1 MIDINLLRQQP
12 DLVKTALKNRQKDP
26 TLADEVLKFDTS
38 RRELLVQVEDFR
50 AQQNAFSRTL
60 KGKPTDD
67 QLKELSVIKEKLKTL
82 ETNLKEVEDKQNAV
96 LEEIP
101 NIPADDVPVG
111 KDDSENPVFKT
122 VGEIPKFDFQ
132 PLDHADLGEK
142 LDIIDVKKA
151 AQVSG
156 SRFGYFKGQGA
167 ILEMAVMHY
176 AFNKLAQKDFIGM
189 IPPVMIKSATEWKCG
204 YASNK
209 NLMGAYYAIPE
220 DDLIFISSSEHSVVP
235 YHMDEILDAKSLPI
249 KYVNYSPCFRREAGT
264 YGKDMK
270 GMLRVHFFNKV
281 EMNVFTLPDYKI
293 SDAMCLEMLNNEEEL
308 MQEFEIPYQIV
319 KNCTGDLPQPN
330 RRMYDINSWFPGQ
343 NAYRE
348 TQSCSNCGD
357 YQARRLN
364 TKVKIDGKNELVHI
378 LNATLITDRAVLAII
393 ENNQQADGSVKIPK
407 VLQPF
412 CGFEIIRPKIS

>member
-1 MIDINLLRQQP
+1 MIDINLLRKQP
-12 DLVKTALKNRQKDP
+12 DTVRQALINRQKDASVVDTIVSLDIKRRQLLSEVEKLRSDQN
-26 TLADEVLKFDTS
+26 TLS
-38 RRELLVQVEDFR
+38 RQF
-50 AQQNAFSRTL
+50 
-60 KGKPTDD
+60 KGKPTTDQIQQASKIKEELKKIETDLKTTEDD
-67 QLKELSVIKEKLKTL
+67 Q
-82 ETNLKEVEDKQNAV
+82 NLI

-101 NIPADDVPVG
+101 NIPAVDVPVG
-111 KDDSENPVFKT
+111 KDETENVVIKT
-122 VGEIPKFDFQ
+122 VGNIPKFDFK

-142 LDIIDVKKA
+142 LDIIDIKKA
-151 AQVSG
+151 AEISG

-167 ILEMAVMHY
+167 VLEMAVMFY
-176 AFNKLAQKDFIGM
+176 AFNKLAQKGWTGM
-189 IPPVMIKSATEWKCG
+189 IPPVMIKSETEWKCG

-209 NLMGAYYAIPE
+209 NLFNAYYSAPE

-235 YHMDEILDAKSLPI
+235 YHMNEILEASSLPQ
-249 KYVNYSPCFRREAGT
+249 KYINFSPCFRREAGT

-293 SDAMCLEMLNNEEEL
+293 SDDMCLEMLNHEEEL
-308 MQEFEIPYQIV
+308 MQELEIPYQVV
-319 KNCTGDLPQPN
+319 KACTGDLPQPN

-343 NAYRE
+343 DNYRE

-393 ENNQQADGSVKIPK
+393 ENHQQPDGSIKIPK
-407 VLQPF
+407 VLHPYTN
-412 CGFEIIRPKIS
+412 FEVIKSKQS

>member
-1 MIDINLLRQQP
+1 MIDVNLLRQQP
-12 DLVKTALKNRQKDP
+12 ELIKTALTNRQKDSSIVDQI
-26 TLADEVLKFDTS
+26 LKIDEN
-38 RRELLVQVEDFR
+38 RRQILSQVEDLR
-50 AQQNAFSRTL
+50 SQQNTISREF

-67 QLKELSVIKEKLKTL
+67 QLKKASVIKEKLKTL
-82 ETNLKEVEDKQNAV
+82 EASLKEVEDKQNLV

-111 KDDSENPVFKT
+111 KDENENEVYKT
-122 VGEIPKFDFQ
+122 VGEIPKFDFE

-142 LDIIDVKKA
+142 LDIIDIKKA
-151 AQVSG
+151 AQISG

-189 IPPVMIKSATEWKCG
+189 IPPVMIKSDTEWKCG

-209 NLMGAYYAIPE
+209 NLMGAYYSIPE

-235 YHMDEILDAKSLPI
+235 YHMDEILDSKSFPI

-293 SDAMCLEMLNNEEEL
+293 SDAMCLEMLANQEEL
-308 MQEFEIPYQIV
+308 MQELELPYQIV
-319 KNCTGDLPQPN
+319 KACTGDLPQPN
-330 RRMYDINSWFPGQ
+330 RRMYDINTWFPGQ
-343 NAYRE
+343 NKYRE

-357 YQARRLN
+357 YQSRRLN
-364 TKVKIDGKNELVHI
+364 TKVKIDSKNELVHI
-378 LNATLITDRAVLAII
+378 LNATLVTDRAVLAIL
-393 ENNQQADGSVKIPK
+393 ENHQQADGSIKIPK